1 MDYMINLMQFRGC
14 NPIFSRYFDRGQPM
28 KQRIITLL
36 VLACL
41 SINAFAEDIAL
52 QKNHPDRHVVV
63 KGDTL
68 WGISSKFLKDPWQ
81 WPKVW
86 RMNRGEIKNPHR
98 IYPGDVV
105 VFDGSGG
112 SPRLR
117 LLHETVNLRPGVRV
131 EPLDQEA
138 VQTISPNVITPFLSQ
153 PLMIE
158 NGQLD
163 SSPRIIAGQDNRVVL
178 SPGTRVYINNIKDG
192 EGTHWNIYRPGDALR
207 DPDTNEVLGTEA
219 VYLGDVDIARYGAP
233 ATGDIVKAKEEIFTK
248 DRLVVSPE
256 TFQNSFVPHAPEKQ
270 INARIIRFYGG
281 VSEGGA
287 NSVVSI
293 NRGKK
298 DGLEEGHVLAISRH
312 GRVITDPEYVKP
324 KDDGRPAQKNLKE
337 LNFDVNTGADGKKIV
352 NFEKSPAAAKPTQTV
367 LAPGQVRLP
376 DERIG
381 LMMIFRTFDKVS
393 YGLIMNTSD
402 AVYAEDSISTP

>member
-1 MDYMINLMQFRGC
+1 MHKPNMMNRH
-14 NPIFSRYFDRGQPM
+14 
-28 KQRIITLL
+28 IITLL
-36 VLACL
+36 VLSCL
-41 SINAFAEDIAL
+41 SLNAIAEDIAL

-68 WGISSKFLKDPWQ
+68 WGISAKFLRDPWQ

-105 VFDGSGG
+105 VLDNSSG

-117 LLHETVNLRPGVRV
+117 LLHETVTLRPGVRV
-131 EPLDQEA
+131 EPLEQEA
-138 VQTISPNVITPFLSQ
+138 LQTIAPNVITPFLSQ
-153 PLMIE
+153 PLLIE

-163 SSPRIIAGQDNRVVL
+163 RAPRIIAGQDNRVVL
-178 SPGTRVYINNIKDG
+178 SPGTRIYVNNITEG
-192 EGTHWNIYRPGDALR
+192 EGTHWSIYRPGDALK
-207 DPDTNEVLGTEA
+207 DPDTSELLGTEA
-219 VYLGDVDIARYGAP
+219 VYLGDVNIARYGAP
-233 ATGDIVKAKEEIFTK
+233 ATGDIVKAKEEIFIK

-270 INARIIRFYGG
+270 INARIIRIYGG
-281 VSEGGA
+281 VAEGGQ
-287 NSVVSI
+287 NTVVSI

-312 GRVITDPEYVKP
+312 GRIITDSEYVKP
-324 KDDGRPAQKNLKE
+324 QSSTTVEPAKKNLKE
-337 LNFDVNTGADGKKIV
+337 LNFDVYTGSDGKKVV
-352 NFEKSPAAAKPTQTV
+352 NFEKAPVAAKPTQTA

-376 DERIG
+376 DERVG
-381 LMMIFRTFDKVS
+381 LMMIFRTFDRVS